1 MISCSHF
8 AILIWTV
15 TCRRFAL
22 RFIASEHAYFCANP
36 VIVFSSFWWHWT
48 FVFDSWFSGCF
59 VQNCFFLVYH
69 MEILVGPNTRHSLHS
84 LRNWS
89 YSVAT
94 TLSSVLT
101 AIQGFACS
109 GSFWLNLLPR
119 CDGQVFDKLH
129 CFLVSLSLLH
139 SKSSISSA
147 CSRSSL
153 YAFTFT
159 VPALILFCSHVD
171 SCC

>member
-69 MEILVGPNTRHSLHS
+69 MEILVEPNTRHSLHS

-109 GSFWLNLLPR
+109 GSFWLNVRPTDRCLTSCTAFWCHCLCSIPNPAFQAPARDPHYTRLLWL
-119 CDGQVFDKLH
+119 C
-129 CFLVSLSLLH
+129 LL
-139 SKSSISSA
+139 
-147 CSRSSL
+147 
-153 YAFTFT
+153 
-159 VPALILFCSHVD
+159 
-171 SCC
+171 